1 MNVSVAGMLR
11 RPDAYSR
18 EESVAMIRNEAPDQ
32 GPNTAA
38 DRRLWQRCRTMDAAE
53 DEAARF
59 LDLAAYAD
67 GLLDIEDQERVAA
80 LLAADPDAAADVE
93 AARVAATAE
102 PISTELER
110 IIARASAISV
120 GAGITSGKV
129 IPLARLRARR
139 FFPPLAQWGSLA
151 AAIALAGWLGFAMG
165 SNASLALND
174 HRVQNDTGLL
184 PELFDPATG
193 FLRDLGEGPRT

>member
-11 RPDAYSR
+11 RPDAYSG

-32 GPNTAA
+32 GPNTAV

-102 PISTELER
+102 PISTGLER
-110 IIARASAISV
+110 IIARARSMSV
-120 GAGITSGKV
+120 GTGITSGKV
-129 IPLARLRARR
+129 IPLAQLLARR
-139 FFPPLAQWGSLA
+139 LFPPLAQWGSLA

-165 SNASLALND
+165 SNASFALND
-174 HRVQNDTGLL
+174 HRLQNDTGLL
-184 PELFDPATG
+184 P
-193 FLRDLGEGPRT
+193 